1 MPPLATG
8 FGDDVFTTERS
19 APPGAGLTLVVTD
32 AVLLPVAGSGVEA
45 VTKAVL
51 VSELPPGAVTVTWI
65 VTRAKPGVGMEPRFA
80 MTLPLDPTAGPR
92 QLPWLT
98 VQERK
103 VVPTGRG
110 SFNTTPLE
118 VLGPLLL
125 TPSWYVNVLPDTTGL
140 GEAFLVSARS

>member
-51 VSELPPGAVTVTWI
+51 ISEVPPGAVTVTTI
-65 VTRAKPGVGMEPRFA
+65 VTRLKPGVGIEPRLA
-80 MTLPLDPTAGPR
+80 LTLEPTAGPR

-98 VQERK
+98 VQEK
-103 VVPTGRG
+103 NVVPTGRG

-118 VLGPLLL
+118 VPGPLLL
-125 TPSWYVNVLPDTTGL
+125 TPSW
-140 GEAFLVSARS
+140 